1 MEVRGSTVP
10 PAEAIAK
17 NTLLAKVR
25 SQLAQVPLL
34 GWLLGALL
42 ATVIEQVAGS
52 SLAEALGL
60 PGIPGLFGL
69 RIILTPLFDILSLVV
84 SSLLHREIP
93 GLLSGLGTILPE
105 LALIPSAV
113 AYVLLVYALP
123 TLVVARLSA
132 PLANRLAKQLLDRFP
147 LWVSLILHLG
157 LLYAILHLWGDISD
171 YRVLILR
178 FIFISVILT
187 LSLNLVNGYMGEF
200 SCSHPGFMALGAYA
214 TSVLTVL
221 LFVNDDVF
229 GAPLLPPALGPF
241 MFPLAL
247 IAGGLVAAVGA
258 LAVAIPSFRTR
269 GDYLAI
275 ISLAFMFIVKSVIE
289 NLEIIGGPRGFMNQP
304 KWAGLPTVFVWMVIC
319 VWVIYNFTRS
329 TIGKAPCAVRDDE
342 TAAGAMTVNT
352 RRTKMVTFLF
362 GAFWAGVAGGLFA
375 HVIGYINPGTFDL
388 KKLAEVLAMV
398 YLGGLNSVVG
408 SIAGAVGLQV
418 LMEVLRPLML
428 FKWIVIAVLLI
439 VVMIRRP
446 AGLISFTEVN
456 IRDLLQPRQI
466 LRSSVQAP
474 REER

>member
-10 PAEAIAK
+10 PAEAIAR

-25 SQLAQVPLL
+25 SQLAQIPLL
-34 GWLLGALL
+34 GWLFGALL
-42 ATVIEQVAGS
+42 AMVVEQVLGEPLALAL
-52 SLAEALGL
+52 SLE
-60 PGIPGLFGL
+60 GIPGLFGL
-69 RIILTPLFDILSLVV
+69 RIMLTPLFDILSLVV
-84 SSLLHREIP
+84 SSLLHRDIP
-93 GLLSGLGTILPE
+93 SLLSGLGTILPE

-113 AYVLLVYALP
+113 AYVLLVYVLP
-123 TLVVARLSA
+123 ILVVARLSA
-132 PLANRLAKQLLDRFP
+132 PLANWLAKQLLDRFP

-157 LLYAILHLWGDISD
+157 LLYATLHLWGDISE

-214 TSVLTVL
+214 ASVLTVL
-221 LFVNDDVF
+221 FFVNDDVF

-304 KWAGLPTVFVWMVIC
+304 KWANLPTLFVWTAIC
-319 VWVIYNFTRS
+319 VWIIYNFTRS

-342 TAAGAMTVNT
+342 IAAGAMTINT

-375 HVIGYINPGTFDL
+375 HVMGYINPGTFGVL
-388 KKLAEVLAMV
+388 KLSEILAMV

-418 LMEVLRPLML
+418 LMEVLRPLEL
-428 FKWIVIAVLLI
+428 WKWIVIPILLI
-439 VVMIRRP
+439 VLMIRRP
-446 AGLISFTEVN
+446 TGLIAFTEVN
-456 IRDLLQPRQI
+456 IKELLQPRQ
-466 LRSSVQAP
+466 VP
-474 REER
+474 GEER

>member
-10 PAEAIAK
+10 PTEAIAR
-17 NTLLAKVR
+17 NTLLARVR
-25 SQLAQVPLL
+25 AQLAQIPLL
-34 GWLLGALL
+34 GWLFGALL
-42 ATVIEQVAGS
+42 ATVIEQVVGDP
-52 SLAEALGL
+52 LAQALGL
-60 PGIPGLFGL
+60 EGIPGLFGL
-69 RIILTPLFDILSLVV
+69 RIMLTPLFDILSLVV
-84 SSLLHREIP
+84 SSLLHRDIP

-113 AYVLLVYALP
+113 AYVLLVYVLP
-123 TLVVARLSA
+123 ILVVARLSA
-132 PLANRLAKQLLDRFP
+132 PLANWLAKQLLDRFP

-157 LLYAILHLWGDISD
+157 LLYATLHLWGDISE
-171 YRVLILR
+171 YRVLIMR
-178 FIFISVILT
+178 FIFISIILT

-214 TSVLTVL
+214 ASVLTVL
-221 LFVNDDVF
+221 FFVNDDVF

-275 ISLAFMFIVKSVIE
+275 ISLAFMFIVKSLIE

-304 KWAGLPTVFVWMVIC
+304 KWADLPTLFVWTAIC
-319 VWVIYNFTRS
+319 VWIIYNFTRS

-342 TAAGAMTVNT
+342 IAAGAMTINT
-352 RRTKMVTFLF
+352 RHTKMVTFLF

-375 HVIGYINPGTFDL
+375 HVMGYINPGTFGVL
-388 KKLAEVLAMV
+388 KLSEILAMV

-418 LMEVLRPLML
+418 LMEVLRPLEL
-428 FKWIVIAVLLI
+428 WKWIVIPILLI
-439 VVMIRRP
+439 VLMIRRP
-446 AGLISFTEVN
+446 TGLIAFTEVN
-456 IRDLLQPRQI
+456 IKELLQPRQ
-466 LRSSVQAP
+466 VP
-474 REER
+474 GEER

>member
-1 MEVRGSTVP
+1 MEVQRSTAP
-10 PAEAIAK
+10 PAEAMAR

-25 SQLAQVPLL
+25 SQLATIPLL
-34 GWLLGALL
+34 GWLLGGLL
-42 ATVIEQVAGS
+42 ATVVEQVAGS

-69 RIILTPLFDILSLVV
+69 RIMLTKP
-84 SSLLHREIP
+84 P
-93 GLLSGLGTILPE
+93 
-105 LALIPSAV
+105 LIPNAV
-113 AYVLLVYALP
+113 AYVLLVYILP
-123 TLVVARLSA
+123 ILVVARLSA
-132 PLANRLAKQLLDRFP
+132 PLANGLAKQLLDRFP

-157 LLYAILHLWGDISD
+157 LLYATLHLWGDISE
-171 YRVLILR
+171 YRVLILK

-214 TSVLTVL
+214 ASVLTVL

-289 NLEIIGGPRGFMNQP
+289 NMEIVGGPRGFMNQP
-304 KWAGLPTVFVWMVIC
+304 KWAGLPTVFVWMAIC
-319 VWVIYNFTRS
+319 VWIIYNFTRS
-329 TIGKAPCAVRDDE
+329 TIGKASCAVRDDE

-362 GAFWAGVAGGLFA
+362 AAFWAGVAGGLFA
-375 HVIGYINPGTFDL
+375 HVMGYINPGTFSVL
-388 KKLAEVLAMV
+388 KLSEILAML

-408 SIAGAVGLQV
+408 SIAGAVGLQI
-418 LMEVLRPLML
+418 LMEVLRPLEL
-428 FKWIVIAVLLI
+428 FKWIVIPILLI
-439 VVMIRRP
+439 VLMIRRP
-446 AGLISFTEVN
+446 VGLIAFTEVN
-456 IRDLLQPRQI
+456 IKGLLQPRQPRR
-466 LRSSVQAP
+466 RSASTESSAVSSTEPLDKVSVREP
-474 REER
+474 GEER

>member
-1 MEVRGSTVP
+1 MEVRGSIVP
-10 PAEAIAK
+10 PAEATAG

-25 SQLAQVPLL
+25 SQLAQIPLL

-42 ATVIEQVAGS
+42 ATVIEQIAGS

-69 RIILTPLFDILSLVV
+69 RIMLTKP
-84 SSLLHREIP
+84 
-93 GLLSGLGTILPE
+93 
-105 LALIPSAV
+105 ALIPSAV

-123 TLVVARLSA
+123 ILVVARLSA

-157 LLYAILHLWGDISD
+157 LLYATLHLWGDISE

-200 SCSHPGFMALGAYA
+200 SCSHPGFMALGAYGA
-214 TSVLTVL
+214 SVLTVL

-241 MFPLAL
+241 LFPLAL

-275 ISLAFMFIVKSVIE
+275 ISLAFMFIVKSLIE

-304 KWAGLPTVFVWMVIC
+304 KWADLPTLFVWTAIC
-319 VWVIYNFTRS
+319 VWIIYNFTRS

-342 TAAGAMTVNT
+342 IAAGAMTINT

-375 HVIGYINPGTFDL
+375 HVMGYINPGTFGVL
-388 KKLAEVLAMV
+388 KLSEILAMV

-418 LMEVLRPLML
+418 LMEVLRPLEL
-428 FKWIVIAVLLI
+428 WKWIVIPILLI
-439 VVMIRRP
+439 VLMIRRP
-446 AGLISFTEVN
+446 TGLIAFTEVN
-456 IRDLLQPRQI
+456 IKELLQPRQT
-466 LRSSVQAP
+466 LRRRSIQVP
-474 REER
+474 GEER

>member
-10 PAEAIAK
+10 PAEATAG
-17 NTLLAKVR
+17 NTLLVKVR
-25 SQLAQVPLL
+25 SQLAQIPLL

-42 ATVIEQVAGS
+42 ATVIEQIAGS

-69 RIILTPLFDILSLVV
+69 RIILTKP
-84 SSLLHREIP
+84 
-93 GLLSGLGTILPE
+93 
-105 LALIPSAV
+105 ALIPSAV

-123 TLVVARLSA
+123 ILVVARLSA

-157 LLYAILHLWGDISD
+157 LLYATLHLWGDISE
-171 YRVLILR
+171 YRVLIMI
-178 FIFISVILT
+178 FIFISIILT

-214 TSVLTVL
+214 ASVLTVL

-247 IAGGLVAAVGA
+247 IAGGLVASVGA
-258 LAVAIPSFRTR
+258 LLVAIPSFRTR

-289 NLEIIGGPRGFMNQP
+289 NIEIIGGPRGFMNQP
-304 KWAGLPTVFVWMVIC
+304 KWADLPTVFVWMAIC
-319 VWVIYNFTRS
+319 VWMIYNFTRS

-342 TAAGAMTVNT
+342 IAAGAMTVNT

-375 HVIGYINPGTFDL
+375 HVMGYINPGTFDL
-388 KKLAEVLAMV
+388 KKLCEVLAMV

-418 LMEVLRPLML
+418 LMEVLRPLEL

-446 AGLISFTEVN
+446 AGLIAFTEVN